1 MHANTKDSRP
11 MSFTG
16 EVAKDDHGR
25 PLYVSIEMVAN
36 LVYLASQSEKS
47 PDQLQQYLQ
56 RASDILFD
64 MRHHPDLSR

>member
-1 MHANTKDSRP
+1 MHANTRAVRP
-11 MSFTG
+11 MSST
-16 EVAKDDHGR
+16 EDLTRDDHGR

-36 LVYLASQSEKS
+36 LVYLASHSEKS
-47 PDQLQQYLQ
+47 PDQQQQYLQ

>member
-1 MHANTKDSRP
+1 MHANTGAGGS
-11 MSFTG
+11 MSPT
-16 EVAKDDHGR
+16 EDLARDDHAR

-36 LVYLASQSEKS
+36 LVYLASHSEKI

-64 MRHHPDLSR
+64 MRHHPDLSK

>member
-1 MHANTKDSRP
+1 
-11 MSFTG
+11 MSFSEDLAG
-16 EVAKDDHGR
+16 DDHGR